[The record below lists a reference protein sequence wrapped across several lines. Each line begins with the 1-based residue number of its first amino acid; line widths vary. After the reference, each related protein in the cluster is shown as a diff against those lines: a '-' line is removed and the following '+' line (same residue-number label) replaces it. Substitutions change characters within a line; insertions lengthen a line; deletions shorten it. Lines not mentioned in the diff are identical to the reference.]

1 MFDTKILG
9 TDEDSINYAAEL
21 LKRGEVVGIPTETV
35 YGLGAN
41 AFDETAVRKIFS
53 AKGRPADNPLIVH
66 VSDTEQISEL
76 TLKVPPLALECAKRF
91 WPGPL
96 TMIMPK
102 SNRIPTV
109 TSGGL
114 DTVGIRMPS
123 HKTARAIIN
132 SCGFPIAAPSANL
145 SGSPS
150 PTTAQ
155 HVFDDMNGRIPA
167 IVDGGMCGVGVE
179 STVISFEGENGIRL
193 LRPGFISAEDLKE
206 ITPNVL
212 IDKGVLEKLGEN
224 VKVRSPGMKY
234 KHYAPKADVTIIDGT
249 LDDYRRYVKD
259 NSDSDTLCMV
269 FEESDCKEIDLPF
282 ICYGKTDEKQARELF
297 DALRELDKR
306 GAKKVFARCPNK
318 NGVGLAVYNRLLRAA
333 GFQVVKL
340 R

>member
-259 NSDSDTLCMV
+259 HSDSDTLCMV